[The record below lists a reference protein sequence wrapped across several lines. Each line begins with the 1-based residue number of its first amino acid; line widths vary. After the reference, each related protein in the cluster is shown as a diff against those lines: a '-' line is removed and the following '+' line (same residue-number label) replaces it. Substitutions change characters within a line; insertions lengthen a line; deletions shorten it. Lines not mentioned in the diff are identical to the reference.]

1 MDSIKIGEISIPH
14 TLSNLDQIFLIVSAV
29 LLSIQALTFFF
40 VKEIWN
46 VHPMPLIATLQ
57 GASSLCLWCIGTAS
71 LDCSLHTYA
80 LFSITTF
87 RGRSA
92 DVNADSEALLYGVRL
107 FLQLCTYYFYVAINM
122 FLCVD
127 LYLGMRDPFKKSGS
141 RVQTYVITS
150 FVVSLTLAMVLP
162 FWADIMLWFYV
173 VIGSVYAIL
182 AVLTTLYII
191 VRLYKSGLSAQV
203 RSLILRRHLFWITVF
218 CLSNSYIAN
227 LVAEDLIASA
237 RGYLFLCIWQ

>member
-1 MDSIKIGEISIPH
+1 M
-14 TLSNLDQIFLIVSAV
+14 
-29 LLSIQALTFFF
+29 
-40 VKEIWN
+40 
-46 VHPMPLIATLQ
+46 
-57 GASSLCLWCIGTAS
+57 
-71 LDCSLHTYA
+71 
-80 LFSITTF
+80 
-87 RGRSA
+87 
-92 DVNADSEALLYGVRL
+92 RL

-162 FWADIMLWFYV
+162 FWADIMLWFCV

-218 CLSNSYIAN
+218 CLSNSYIAY
-227 LVAEDLIASA
+227 LVAEDLIASYNRPKKKTEPTSTA
-237 RGYLFLCIWQ
+237 RMLQYIWECQGLFVFVHMAIEYELYQMTY

>member
-1 MDSIKIGEISIPH
+1 
-14 TLSNLDQIFLIVSAV
+14 
-29 LLSIQALTFFF
+29 
-40 VKEIWN
+40 
-46 VHPMPLIATLQ
+46 
-57 GASSLCLWCIGTAS
+57 
-71 LDCSLHTYA
+71 
-80 LFSITTF
+80 
-87 RGRSA
+87 
-92 DVNADSEALLYGVRL
+92 VRL

-218 CLSNSYIAN
+218 CLSNSYIAY
-227 LVAEDLIASA
+227 LVAEDLIASYNRPQKTEPTSTA
-237 RGYLFLCIWQ
+237 RMLQYIWECQGLFVFVHMAIEYELYQMTY